1 MVSISG
7 RQKDAKTAKPAF
19 VEVALPIPLR
29 QTFTYSIPE
38 EFHEVIEIGSRV
50 LVPFGN
56 RPITGY
62 AVVLHEKLDEKLE
75 LELSAIKPVRELLDA
90 EPLLTEEIIN
100 LTKWAADYYASSWGE
115 MLKAALPAGINATL
129 ETTIHITK
137 EGIAKLK
144 ANSKKQTQ
152 KIAVLEYVSK
162 HEDTTIKQLKKQ
174 FTPSMAQRISTELL
188 NLGYIEKTQRTL
200 STAVK
205 PKTRKAAKLLK
216 NKITEDEIR
225 RLSASQK
232 KVIKVLKN
240 EKGPVL
246 LSELTAKAGVSES
259 PVKTLKKLGYLEI
272 VTIEVRRDPMSSKDQ
287 KPSEKLLLTG
297 GQTSV
302 LKKIEGSIRKQSY
315 QAFLLHGVTG
325 SGKTE
330 VYIRAIRSVLKDDR
344 TALMLVPEISL
355 TPVFSKRLRSVFGN
369 DVAILHSS
377 LSSGERYDEWRR
389 IRSGEARVV
398 IGTRSAIFAP
408 LKNLGLVIVD
418 EEHDTSYRQHEMP
431 FYNARDIAI
440 VRANQANAVIILGSA
455 TPALESFHNA
465 QTGKYQ
471 YLSLPDRIGNRPL
484 AQAELIDMREVFR
497 GSGKDSIL
505 SPKLLEAVEETHKRG
520 EQSIILLNRRGFS
533 QFVLCRSCG
542 ESVRCINCDITLT
555 FHKRDQTLVCH
566 YCNYRIKSP
575 TKCPS
580 CESEFIYFVGEG
592 TEQIEDI
599 LSEKFPDIKVARVD
613 RDSTRKRKQL
623 ENVLASFGKGELDM
637 LVGTQMIAKG
647 HDFHNVTLVGVV
659 SVDNGLSMPDFR
671 SAERTFQLLTQV
683 AGRAG
688 RGNLQGR
695 VMIQTYYPDHYA
707 LQHAKNQSYEEFYKQ
722 EISYRKRMHYP
733 PFVALASILIKH
745 PNFNYAYDNAKIL
758 RASLD
763 TANTGGN
770 SIVLGPAPAPLSRL
784 KGEHR
789 LQIIIKSRNRKH
801 LREMI
806 DLGAADADARSCDM
820 KIVYIEI
827 DPVNLL

>member
-1 MVSISG
+1 MLKISDG
-7 RQKDAKTAKPAF
+7 QHSKTTAAPRF

-38 EFHEVIEIGSRV
+38 EIRDVIKIGSRV

-56 RPITGY
+56 RPLTGY
-62 AVVLHEKLDEKLE
+62 AVAIHESLDEKLG
-75 LELSAIKPVRELLDA
+75 LDLSAVKPVREVYDA
-90 EPLLTEEIIN
+90 DPLLTKEIIM
-100 LTKWAADYYASSWGE
+100 LAKWAADYYASSWGE
-115 MLKAALPAGINATL
+115 MLKAALPAGINATI
-129 ETTIHITK
+129 ETTIRITE
-137 EGIAKLK
+137 EGIAELK
-144 ANSKKQTQ
+144 ANPDKKTQ
-152 KIAVLEYVSK
+152 KIAVLDFVKSN
-162 HEDTTIKQLKKQ
+162 DDSTIKALKKQ
-174 FTPSMAQRISTELL
+174 FTRATAQRIVAELL
-188 NLGYIEKTQRTL
+188 NLGFIEKIQKYL
-200 STAVK
+200 STSVK
-205 PKTRKAAKLLK
+205 PKKQKAAQLLK
-216 NKITEDEIR
+216 TDFAADE
-225 RLSASQK
+225 LDSLTAAQQE
-232 KVIKVLKN
+232 VIDVLRN
-240 EKGPVL
+240 EIGTTL
-246 LSELTAKAGVSES
+246 LSELIEKSGVSDS
-259 PVKTLKKLGYLEI
+259 PIKTLKKLGYLEI
-272 VTIEVRRDPMSSKDQ
+272 VKVEVRRDPMHGKVVNAEEQ
-287 KPSEKLLLTG
+287 HLLSE

-302 LKKIEGSIRKQSY
+302 LKEIRSSIAKRNY
-315 QAFLLHGVTG
+315 EAFLLHGVTG

-330 VYIRAIRSVLKDDR
+330 VYIRAIRSVLNDDR

-355 TPVFSKRLRSVFGN
+355 TPVFSKRLRGVFGD

-377 LSSGERYDEWRR
+377 LSSGERFDEWRR
-389 IRSGEARVV
+389 IRSGEASVV

-408 LKNLGLVIVD
+408 LRNLGLVIVD

-440 VRANQANAVIILGSA
+440 VRANQANALIILGSA
-455 TPALESFHNA
+455 TPALESFHNT
-465 QTGKYQ
+465 QTGKYK
-471 YLSLPDRIGNRPL
+471 YLSLPKRIGNRPM
-484 AQAELIDMREVFR
+484 AKAELIDMREVFS
-497 GSGKDSIL
+497 GTGKDSIL
-505 SPKLLEAVEETHKRG
+505 SPKLLEAVEETQKRG

-542 ESVRCINCDITLT
+542 ESVRCVNCDITLT

-575 TKCPS
+575 TICPA

-599 LSEKFPDIKVARVD
+599 LKEKFPDIRLARVD

-623 ENVLASFGKGELDM
+623 ENVLARFGNSELDM

-688 RGNLQGR
+688 RGKLQGR
-695 VMIQTYYPDHYA
+695 VLIQTYHPDHYA
-707 LQHAKNQSYEEFYKQ
+707 LQHAKDQSYEGFYKQ
-722 EISYRKRMHYP
+722 EISYRERMHYP

-745 PNFNYAYDNAKIL
+745 PNYNYAYDNARIF
-758 RASLD
+758 RTSLD
-763 TANTGGN
+763 SANKNGN
-770 SIVLGPAPAPLSRL
+770 SIVLGPAPAPLPRL

-801 LREMI
+801 LREMV
-806 DLGAADADARSCDM
+806 DFGAKDADTRSCDM